1 MPDPPLQPHHDAF
14 RRLADSRPLSELD
27 RRLID
32 AFDRLAGGRSETIDG
47 ALTVTNLCAEAR
59 VSRASYYRSPVAA
72 VVKTLLASDQTPRPE
87 VEQLRQR
94 VRELDKAGKEQRRRH
109 AQEVGD
115 LKAAAAVY
123 ANQVQV
129 LALRNAE
136 LEADNRRL
144 VAQLAQVEAAVIPMA
159 DRT

>member
-1 MPDPPLQPHHDAF
+1 
-14 RRLADSRPLSELD
+14 
-27 RRLID
+27 
-32 AFDRLAGGRSETIDG
+32 
-47 ALTVTNLCAEAR
+47 

-109 AQEVGD
+109 AQEVRD

-136 LEADNRRL
+136 LEADNCRL
-144 VAQLAQVEAAVIPMA
+144 VAHWRRWKRQ
-159 DRT
+159 

>member
-1 MPDPPLQPHHDAF
+1 MWLW
-14 RRLADSRPLSELD
+14 L
-27 RRLID
+27 
-32 AFDRLAGGRSETIDG
+32 G
-47 ALTVTNLCAEAR
+47 EAP
-59 VSRASYYRSPVAA
+59 SYYRSPVAA

-94 VRELDKAGKEQRRRH
+94 VRELDKAGKKQRRRH
-109 AQEVGD
+109 AQKVQD

-144 VAQLAQVEAAVIPMA
+144 VAQLAQLEAAVIPMA
-159 DRT
+159 DHT

>member
-1 MPDPPLQPHHDAF
+1 LT
-14 RRLADSRPLSELD
+14 
-27 RRLID
+27 
-32 AFDRLAGGRSETIDG
+32 GRWQATTQRG
-47 ALTVTNLCAEAR
+47 AALH
-59 VSRASYYRSPVAA
+59 ASA
-72 VVKTLLASDQTPRPE
+72 
-87 VEQLRQR
+87 
-94 VRELDKAGKEQRRRH
+94 EQRRRH
-109 AQEVGD
+109 AQEVQD

>member
-1 MPDPPLQPHHDAF
+1 M
-14 RRLADSRPLSELD
+14 RC
-27 RRLID
+27 
-32 AFDRLAGGRSETIDG
+32 G
-47 ALTVTNLCAEAR
+47 
-59 VSRASYYRSPVAA
+59 
-72 VVKTLLASDQTPRPE
+72 
-87 VEQLRQR
+87 
-94 VRELDKAGKEQRRRH
+94 RRRDRTSSPP
-109 AQEVGD
+109 ARRGGP
-115 LKAAAAVY
+115 ATRAGPPAAAVY

>member
-1 MPDPPLQPHHDAF
+1 M
-14 RRLADSRPLSELD
+14 SELD

-32 AFDRLAGGRSETIDG
+32 AFDRLAGGRSETTDG

-59 VSRASYYRSPVAA
+59 VSRASYCRSSVAA

-87 VEQLRQR
+87 VEQLRLQ